1 MAILNS
7 EDNEWSVNLDR
18 YLLFIFF
25 ITENALSQLYILE
38 LKALEFHHF
47 PSCNEIASERPNAN
61 FVNLVPILIKIQQQ
75 FKKRFTDFDT
85 LMKNELIIFNNP
97 KGCKIEDQEIYY
109 RVELCN
115 LQADPFVLARNE
127 YGQEFFKLLSE
138 EKYPKLVDLGL
149 KISSIFGFTITRP
162 KEDPQ

>member
-1 MAILNS
+1 M
-7 EDNEWSVNLDR
+7 
-18 YLLFIFF
+18 
-25 ITENALSQLYILE
+25 
-38 LKALEFHHF
+38 
-47 PSCNEIASERPNAN
+47 
-61 FVNLVPILIKIQQQ
+61 NLVPILIKIQQQ

-127 YGQEFFKLLSE
+127 YALLNKFIDRESKLNCYRRTGS
-138 EKYPKLVDLGL
+138 V
-149 KISSIFGFTITRP
+149 IFTQLLF
-162 KEDPQ
+162 